1 VRARSRTPDTPV
13 RTVTTSQRT
22 SPSASTSR
30 VPEDAR
36 SVDDSLDEA
45 AQLRQ
50 LVLPRPVPGLLDF
63 GIPPAPEGEPD
74 PALAV
79 CAFPLP
85 MLLVASYTLQ
95 AKLANF
101 RSLKQSQ
108 NRHFNDALM
117 SNRAF
122 RNPHLYATLV
132 EFVDVDERATAFP
145 KDVWD
150 PTDVHVD
157 WFSDRLGARNLLLYG
172 VDHALAG
179 ALMPLHGAFFSLPG
193 YATSSAR
200 SALGQLVLHLAVFG
214 GLHFVS
220 CLPLVHSRRPR
231 LRRHCSMSTPRQR
244 SRAGQMWLSQSSSPT
259 THAMHDYFITTTPL
273 VWNSCDMVLLG

>member
-1 VRARSRTPDTPV
+1 M
-13 RTVTTSQRT
+13 TTSQRT

-36 SVDDSLDEA
+36 TVDDSLDEA

-63 GIPPAPEGEPD
+63 GIPSAPEGEPD

-79 CAFPLP
+79 CAFPVP
-85 MLLVASYTLQ
+85 ILLAASYTLQ

-150 PTDVHVD
+150 PTDVHAD
-157 WFSDRLGARNLLLYG
+157 WFSDRLGARTLLLYG

-179 ALMPLHGAFFSLPG
+179 ALMPLHGALFSLPG

-200 SALGQLVLHLAVFG
+200 SALGHLVLHLAVLG
-214 GLHFVS
+214 GLLFVS
-220 CLPLVHSRRPR
+220 CLPHVHSRQPR
-231 LRRHCSMSTPRQR
+231 LRRHYSMSTPRRR
-244 SRAGQMWLSQSSSPT
+244 SRAGYTSLSKSSSPT
-259 THAMHDYFITTTPL
+259 THTMNGYFLTTTPL
-273 VWNSCDMVLLG
+273 VWITCGMVLLG